1 MMLLDGSRK
10 TLDFHYILWRFNT
23 RELDHQYLK
32 SLQADFGGEEDEQ
45 VDIIEQ
51 ESMKS
56 VGLTAL
62 EMEHSKG
69 KSSLIKNSK
78 KRKTC
83 CTIF

>member
-1 MMLLDGSRK
+1 MSTMMLLDASRK

-23 RELDHQYLK
+23 RELDHQELK
-32 SLQADFGGEEDEQ
+32 SLHGDFGGDVEENE
-45 VDIIEQ
+45 DIIEQ

-56 VGLTAL
+56 VGLTTL
-62 EMEHSKG
+62 EMEQSTRV
-69 KSSLIKNSK
+69 KSQVK